1 MEPKILRLEEAHNLI
16 SSAYQYPQLELLPYI
31 AIGLFAGV
39 RVTEMTRLRW
49 DNIQLDEKTI
59 YISSKISK
67 KRRVRMVTIEDNLL
81 EWLFLCPEREGPICP
96 LDYKKKFTKLHR
108 LAGFH
113 KWHANLMRHSFGS
126 YYFEMSG
133 DPLKT
138 ATVMGHR
145 SSDQQLFDS
154 YRAFVRRGEGKQYFD
169 IRPGQL
175 RNSQVLN
182 FPQAKKVQ

>member
-1 MEPKILRLEEAHNLI
+1 
-16 SSAYQYPQLELLPYI
+16 
-31 AIGLFAGV
+31 
-39 RVTEMTRLRW
+39 
-49 DNIQLDEKTI
+49 
-59 YISSKISK
+59 
-67 KRRVRMVTIEDNLL
+67 MVTIEDNLL
-81 EWLFLCPEREGPICP
+81 EWLFLCPDRDGPICP
-96 LDYKKKFTKLHR
+96 LDYKKKFTKLHK

-169 IRPGQL
+169 IRPGRL
-175 RNSQVLN
+175 EKPQVVP
-182 FPQAKKVQ
+182 FTQADKGN